1 MIINLSEAK
10 THLSEL
16 VQRAYQGEEII
27 IAKNNLPLVELVVH
41 RPKSKVILG
50 LFEDHP
56 ARDAFMEAL
65 DVDISDIW
73 EGSEVFPKLRF

>member
-10 THLSEL
+10 AHLSEL

-41 RPKSKVILG
+41 RPKSKIIFG
-50 LFEDHP
+50 LLKDHP
-56 ARDAFMEAL
+56 DRDALNAAL
-65 DVDISDIW
+65 DIDISDIW
-73 EGSEVFPKLRF
+73 EDSEIFPK

>member
-1 MIINLSEAK
+1 MMIINLSEAK
-10 THLSEL
+10 AHLSEL

-56 ARDAFMEAL
+56 ARDVLMEAL
-65 DVDISDIW
+65 DVDISDMW
-73 EGSEVFPKLRF
+73 EGSEVFPK

>member
-10 THLSEL
+10 AHLSEL

-50 LFEDHP
+50 LLKDHP
-56 ARDAFMEAL
+56 SRNALNAAL
-65 DVDISDIW
+65 DIDDSDLW
-73 EGSEVFPKLRF
+73 DGEVFPQ

>member
-1 MIINLSEAK
+1 MIINVSEAK
-10 THLSEL
+10 AHLSEL

-41 RPKSKVILG
+41 RPKSKVVLG

-56 ARDAFMEAL
+56 ARDALMEAL
-65 DVDISDIW
+65 DVDISDLW
-73 EGSEVFPKLRF
+73 EESEVFPK